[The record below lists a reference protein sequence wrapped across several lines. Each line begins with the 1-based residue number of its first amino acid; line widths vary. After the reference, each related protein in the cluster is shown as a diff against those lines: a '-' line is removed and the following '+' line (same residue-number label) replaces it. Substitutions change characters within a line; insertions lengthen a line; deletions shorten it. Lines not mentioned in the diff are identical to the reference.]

1 MKPIDLS
8 LEAKI
13 QTLAQKLWAATLE
26 KAPGLFDQDYWQG
39 RLLNLVMKDPAFKV
53 DFFRFIDVLPILTRS
68 KDFTEHIEEYL
79 LKPHHQLPR
88 FIELALQAS
97 TFKLMAPF
105 ASKTIKSKVSDLAM
119 GFILTDQMDQVPEK
133 LLELNH
139 AGLGYTV
146 DLLGEATLS
155 KEEATGYQKKYLDL
169 VDQIAEAT
177 RRQPAKGR
185 LSEWVQGL
193 GNMSI
198 KVTAFAPYLEAADLG
213 GNLDRLEE
221 MLLPVFLK
229 AKKQGIFVN
238 LDLEQWQY
246 HQLTYQLFARLA
258 LHPELQDYPKIG
270 VVAQAYLLS
279 IKEDLHF
286 LLDLA
291 QKRGTPFSIR
301 LVKGAYWDYEV
312 INAQSHGLPVPV
324 FLQKPQTDLAYE
336 QASQFILEHYQLLRP
351 AFASHNLRS
360 LAFVLA
366 MATEL
371 EIPNSEFEIQ
381 MLYGM
386 AEPTRMA
393 LIDQGYSVRLY
404 TPVGDLLPGMS
415 YLVRRLLENTSN
427 EGFLRQSYQE
437 HAPLESLVQNPKDL
451 IQPVRDSA
459 SATSTF
465 SNCPELDFSLLQV
478 TKKYQEALDEVLKT
492 LPAKVPGVI
501 SGERFYPRNSKLTK
515 SPNDPQLVVAEL
527 HPLEINE
534 AELAVGEA
542 EGAWPSWSTS
552 EVAKRADYLDRLAD
566 ILEEK
571 RYFFCALE
579 TVEVGK
585 PWPEADGDVAEAIDF
600 CRYYAQVARETLE
613 PESLGQLDGEENT
626 LYHEGRG
633 PAAIIAPWN
642 FPLAILC
649 GMTTAALVAG
659 NPVLIKPSSNA
670 SLTGYH
676 FFLALEEA
684 GFPKE
689 VIHFLPGE
697 GSSFGGYL
705 VDHIAVPLV
714 AFTGSKAVGLKILE
728 RAGQVKEG
736 QKLIKKVVCEMGGK
750 NAIIVDADADMDLA
764 VVGVIQSAFGF
775 AGQKCSAASRII
787 LVGDAKTLFLPR
799 LLESVASMPVA
810 PATSPNCRLGP
821 VIDQVA
827 FDRLKAVEKNL
838 THEAKLLFK
847 GSVPEGGFYIA
858 PQIYQVTDRQH
869 PLLQKELFGPITTV
883 ICCPDFNAA
892 LDVAMDSEYF
902 LTGAIYSRN
911 PAHLSLGRQRF
922 KVGNLY
928 LNQGSTGAKVER
940 QPFGGFGM
948 SGTGTKAAG
957 RDYLKNFT
965 HPRVVTENLTRRG
978 FSPTLLL

>member
-1 MKPIDLS
+1 MKPIDS
-8 LEAKI
+8 NLEKKV
-13 QTLAQKLWAATLE
+13 QSLAQALWTATQD
-26 KAPGLFDQDYWQG
+26 KAPGLFDQDFWQG
-39 RLLNLVMKDPAFKV
+39 KLLDLVMKDPAFKV
-53 DFFRFIDVLPILTRS
+53 DFFRFIDVLPILNNS
-68 KDFTEHIEEYL
+68 KDFTEHVEEYL
-79 LKPHHQLPR
+79 LKPGHQLPK
-88 FIELALQAS
+88 FIELALQA
-97 TFKLMAPF
+97 TAFKLTAPL
-105 ASKTIKSKVSDLAM
+105 ASKAVKGRVSDLAM
-119 GFILTDQMDQVPEK
+119 GFILTDKMGEVAEK

-139 AGLGYTV
+139 GGLGYTV

-155 KEEATGYQKKYLDL
+155 REEAQSYQEKYLQL
-169 VDQIAEAT
+169 IDQIAEASK
-177 RRQPAKGR
+177 RQPAKGA
-185 LSEWVQGL
+185 LTEWVQGL

-198 KVTAFAPYLEAADLG
+198 KVTAFAPYLESADLE

-221 MLLPVFLK
+221 MLLPVFRK
-229 AKKQGIFVN
+229 AKKAGIFIN

-258 LHPELQDYPKIG
+258 LHPDLQDYPKMG
-270 VVAQAYLLS
+270 VVVQAYLLS
-279 IKEDLHF
+279 TKEDLHF
-286 LLDLA
+286 LLGLA
-291 QKRGTPFSIR
+291 QKRGTSFSIR

-324 FLQKPQTDLAYE
+324 YLQKAQTDVSYE
-336 QASQFILEHYQLLRP
+336 QASQFILDHYKVLRP

-360 LAFVLA
+360 LAFALSLA
-366 MATEL
+366 EEL
-371 EIPNSEFEIQ
+371 EIPKKNIEIQ

-386 AEPTRMA
+386 AEPTRLA
-393 LIDQGYSVRLY
+393 LLEEGYPIRLY

-437 HAPLESLVQNPKDL
+437 HASLESLMQNPKNL
-451 IQPVRDSA
+451 IQPTRE
-459 SATSTF
+459 ATTADGF
-465 SNCPELDFSLLQV
+465 TNCPELDFSLPQV
-478 TKKYQEALDEVLKT
+478 AGKYQKALNKVLQS
-492 LPAKVPGVI
+492 LPTQVPGVI
-501 SGERFYPRNSKLTK
+501 SGERFFPKNLHFTK
-515 SPNDPQLVVAEL
+515 SPNDLNLTVAEL
-527 HPLEINE
+527 SFLEVNE
-534 AELAVGEA
+534 AELAIGEA
-542 EGAWPSWSTS
+542 TEAWPSWAETA
-552 EVAKRADYLDRLAD
+552 VAKRADYLDRLAD

-585 PWPEADGDVAEAIDF
+585 PWPEADGDVGEAIDF
-600 CRYYAQVARETLE
+600 CRYYAHVARITLE
-613 PESLGQLDGEENT
+613 PESLGQLDGEENI

-670 SLTGYH
+670 ALTGYH

-684 GFPKE
+684 GFPSE
-689 VIHFLPGE
+689 VIHFLPGA
-697 GSSFGGYL
+697 GSSIGGYL
-705 VDHIAVPLV
+705 VDHVAVPLV
-714 AFTGSKAVGLKILE
+714 AFTGSKAVGLGILE
-728 RAGQVKEG
+728 RAGQVRSG

-750 NAIIVDADADMDLA
+750 NAIIVDSDADMDLA
-764 VVGVIQSAFGF
+764 VAGVIQSAFGF

-787 LVGDAKTLFLPR
+787 LVGEAKELFLPR
-799 LLESVASMPVA
+799 LLESLASMPVA
-810 PATSPNCRLGP
+810 PATSPSCRLGP

-838 THEAKLLFK
+838 TAGAELLFR
-847 GSVPEGGFYIA
+847 GEVPEGGFFIA

-869 PLLQKELFGPITTV
+869 PLLQQELFGPITTV
-883 ICCPDFNAA
+883 IHCPDFDSA
-892 LDVAMDSEYF
+892 LDVALDSEYF

-911 PAHLSLGRQRF
+911 PAHLELGKKRF

-928 LNQGSTGAKVER
+928 LNQGSTGAKVQR

-948 SGTGTKAAG
+948 SGTGTKAGG

-965 HPRVVTENLTRRG
+965 HPRVVTENLLRRG